1 MTESRFSFESVRFY
15 FLCYKFHL
23 PQNAVYEITDQR
35 CTDQFEQKRN
45 DGEHDFKSKP
55 DHADREKNS
64 GACAEDFSSKFQQIT
79 IVFGMWTGVSQKR
92 IATGNLN
99 T

>member
-35 CTDQFEQKRN
+35 CTDQFEQKAERRRN
-45 DGEHDFKSKP
+45 TILKSKP

-64 GACAEDFSSKFQQIT
+64 GACAEDFSSKFQQQ
-79 IVFGMWTGVSQKR
+79 SDDPK
-92 IATGNLN
+92 
-99 T
+99 

>member
-45 DGEHDFKSKP
+45 DGEHDFKAKP

-64 GACAEDFSSKFQQIT
+64 GAYAEDFSSKFQQQ
-79 IVFGMWTGVSQKR
+79 SDDPK
-92 IATGNLN
+92 
-99 T
+99 